1 MTPEEEK
8 ELKGHI
14 NAIANI
20 LYKQTQPEQ
29 LKTLSKIEETVRKQT
44 LEYISPQIGFF
55 SSQKPQEQNQEELE
69 N

>member
-1 MTPEEEK
+1 MTPEDKK

-20 LYKQTQPEQ
+20 LYKQTQPEK
-29 LKTLSKIEETVRKQT
+29 LKNLSKIEETVREQT

-55 SSQKPQEQNQEELE
+55 SSQKPQEQHQEELE

>member
-1 MTPEEEK
+1 MTPEEKK
-8 ELKGHI
+8 ELKVHI
-14 NAIANI
+14 DAIANI
-20 LYKQTQPEQ
+20 LYKQTKPEQ

-55 SSQKPQEQNQEELE
+55 SSPKPQEQHQEELD

>member
-1 MTPEEEK
+1 MTPEDKK

-20 LYKQTQPEQ
+20 LYKQTKPEQ
-29 LKTLSKIEETVRKQT
+29 LETLSKIEETVRKQT

-55 SSQKPQEQNQEELE
+55 SSQKPQEQHQEELE

>member
-1 MTPEEEK
+1 MTPEDEK

-20 LYKQTQPEQ
+20 LYKQTKPEQ
-29 LKTLSKIEETVRKQT
+29 LNTLSKIEETVRKQT

-55 SSQKPQEQNQEELE
+55 SSQKPQEQHQEELE

>member
-1 MTPEEEK
+1 MTPEEKK

-20 LYKQTQPEQ
+20 LYKQTKPEQ
-29 LKTLSKIEETVRKQT
+29 LETLSKIEETVIKQT

-55 SSQKPQEQNQEELE
+55 LFQKPQEQHQEELE

>member
-1 MTPEEEK
+1 MTPEDEK

-20 LYKQTQPEQ
+20 LYKQTQPEK
-29 LKTLSKIEETVRKQT
+29 LKNLSKIEETVRKQT

-55 SSQKPQEQNQEELE
+55 SSQKPQEQHQEELE

>member
-1 MTPEEEK
+1 MTPEDEK

-20 LYKQTQPEQ
+20 LYKQTRPEQ

-55 SSQKPQEQNQEELE
+55 SSQKPQEQHQEELE

>member
-1 MTPEEEK
+1 MTPEDKK

-20 LYKQTQPEQ
+20 LYKQTQPEK

-44 LEYISPQIGFF
+44 LEYISHQIGFF

>member
-1 MTPEEEK
+1 MRPEDEK
-8 ELKGHI
+8 ELKEHI

-20 LYKQTQPEQ
+20 LYKQIQPEQ
-29 LKTLSKIEETVRKQT
+29 LKTLSKIEETVREQT